1 MTHTARGVIVLLVG
15 QACRHR
21 VAQARRPAARAPLA
35 ALLLAAV
42 LLVALLLAVGCGGS
56 TAHPAGS
63 ASPAPVPS
71 SPAPAVV
78 AAHVN
83 GDVVTRAEVERTIGF
98 SRLSSKRLSY
108 SQALEATIRSHLL
121 SHEAARLGVSVADS
135 DAGLQ
140 ARLAQ
145 VAASLGGTA
154 VLQQSLAVV
163 GLSLADYRQ
172 ELRAGLLAERLGAR
186 KFPAAVA
193 GRRQALAFYR
203 AHRGQLTTPA
213 AVRLAEIAVKTRSLG
228 QAVIDRLR
236 QGYPFAGVARA
247 YSMDPESASSGGVIG
262 WVVTSSLPQP
272 LARAL
277 IAARTGVVVGPVAAV
292 GEWHVL
298 KVLGRRRAHTQPFA
312 EARPAIVAQLTV
324 ERRAAL
330 LSAWLAKARARAHVT
345 FGS

>member
-1 MTHTARGVIVLLVG
+1 MTHTARGVIVSLVR
-15 QACRHR
+15 QMCRRR
-21 VAQARRPAARAPLA
+21 VARVRRPAPLAPLA
-35 ALLLAAV
+35 V
-42 LLVALLLAVGCGGS
+42 LLPVALLLAVGCGGS
-56 TAHPAGS
+56 TAHPADS
-63 ASPAPVPS
+63 ASPVLVPS

-83 GDVVTRAEVERTIGF
+83 GEVVTRAEVERTIDF

-108 SQALEATIRSHLL
+108 SQALEATIRSQLL

-213 AVRLAEIAVKTRSLG
+213 AVWLAEIAVKTRSLG